1 MNVPAASPKNTS
13 QSSPSP
19 SAPSPQHVLQQLQ
32 QHHNE
37 PFTSA
42 AASAA
47 AAVSPLSAPVIDL
60 NNNETFDF
68 GEEELRLALLEAEEI
83 RRTIKTSATF
93 SREHI
98 ERKEETNQ
106 IKYTPAEMKERL
118 LIELR
123 RQEDLFNH
131 AIELSEIEKNYTI
144 QSANEIVKTV
154 MKDAE
159 EALKEQQRQQDS
171 VLQQQAYELALAS
184 AMASAEAALEK
195 EASKHNKTVEE
206 LKFQLQ
212 QQGLYHEYIQYFMQA
227 AQAAE
232 NLELASKALENQM
245 NMNSRSF
252 PPQAVAGS
260 GNDLSAM
267 EMDESLNS
275 INLQSSSSNS
285 YELDDSF
292 ANHGN
297 EVFNSIELILKSLED
312 SPEPIKTSIE
322 NALNFKAFLSEL
334 VSDHVLVLKARLK
347 AINIKKTQ
355 KLEMLQANKE
365 LLKTHKY
372 KSDPFLSKSMRTTI
386 KRTLMETENEYQ
398 AQRFELE
405 KLRWS
410 MTSDCCSGWFVL
422 FILFDCLFA
431 FNLYYY
437 TLLRYL
443 YYYYYYYYY

>member
-1 MNVPAASPKNTS
+1 MNLPEASHQHTS

-19 SAPSPQHVLQQLQ
+19 SATSPQHLLHQLQ

-42 AASAA
+42 AA
-47 AAVSPLSAPVIDL
+47 SPLSAPVIDL

-144 QSANEIVKTV
+144 QSANEIVKTI

-232 NLELASKALENQM
+232 NLELASKALEVQM
-245 NMNSRSF
+245 NMNSKSDQRSL
-252 PPQAVAGS
+252 PPQAVSGS
-260 GNDLSAM
+260 GNDLLSM
-267 EMDESLNS
+267 EMDESFNS

-312 SPEPIKTSIE
+312 SPEPVKTSIE

-372 KSDPFLSKSMRTTI
+372 KSDPLLSKSMRMTI

-410 MTSDCCSGWFVL
+410 MTSDCCSGWFVCFL
-422 FILFDCLFA
+422 FILHSSS
-431 FNLYYY
+431 
-437 TLLRYL
+437 
-443 YYYYYYYYY
+443 